1 MDIILKR
8 YKTERKELI
17 HILHE
22 VQKEYGYIPVE
33 SVSAI
38 SKYLRIS
45 ESEIFGILTFYK
57 AFTLEPRGKHHITI
71 CMGTACHIRG
81 APKILEEVQRQL
93 GIDAGETTPDRMFS
107 LETVNCLGCCAIGPV
122 AVIDGNYYSNI
133 TTKKI
138 NSIIKEYKKI
148 E

>member
-38 SKYLRIS
+38 SKYLRIT

-81 APKILEEVQRQL
+81 APKIVEEVQRQL

-138 NSIIKEYKKI
+138 NSIINEYKKI

>member
-38 SKYLRIS
+38 SKYLRIT

-81 APKILEEVQRQL
+81 APKIVEEVQRQL

-122 AVIDGNYYSNI
+122 AVIDGNYYSNM

-138 NSIIKEYKKI
+138 NSIINEYKKI